1 MFLKSI
7 GNLLINICS
16 GFVVFY
22 FVFFER
28 KLVSWEKVMI
38 VVKFLGILFLM
49 KNLVYSWLSGFGIII
64 SIFLFFWVYFKV
76 LYCNKIVFLVFG
88 ELIIIWSNGLFYV
101 FNCLLFKNMN
111 CFVKILGWIFLVGLF
126 IILELCIFFLVS
138 LVKFFLRKFC
148 LLIVFDIFVSMF
160 VVVLMVVFWFISMDI
175 NLEIVVIVFVFLL
188 GGIFRKCFFY

>member
-1 MFLKSI
+1 
-7 GNLLINICS
+7 
-16 GFVVFY
+16 
-22 FVFFER
+22 
-28 KLVSWEKVMI
+28 MI
-38 VVKFLGILFLM
+38 VVKLLGILFLM

-64 SIFLFFWVYFKV
+64 SILLFFWVYFKV

-188 GGIFRKCFFY
+188 GRILRKCFFY

>member
-188 GGIFRKCFFY
+188 GGILRKCFFY

>member
-38 VVKFLGILFLM
+38 VVKLLGILFLM

-188 GGIFRKCFFY
+188 GGILRKCFFY

>member
-76 LYCNKIVFLVFG
+76 LYCSKIVFLVFG

-188 GGIFRKCFFY
+188 GGILRKCFFY

>member
-16 GFVVFY
+16 GFVVFC

-188 GGIFRKCFFY
+188 GGILRKCFFY